1 MDYLSKYITSNALSP
16 VDLYEKQTKDPAI
29 YQENK
34 LANYLDSPFAQN
46 RVTTAEDPIEER
58 RKLENIYHL
67 SQYYN
72 FDMAYINQNYDAVS
86 RHYFGDN
93 NITSNNQVIKDAGQ
107 AGKLAIEI
115 DELKSDFF
123 KTDDPALRESLNG
136 RIDLLN
142 AIMPPGDQI
151 KRNLPVASAK
161 EFVRNVPNW
170 IDVLEKTT
178 PFKAMYDHMK
188 LMNELEKDNPLL
200 QGNMGSMLVA
210 LIKYS
215 GEARGKSYVPT
226 ELAFLGG
233 GVGFTAGAWKV
244 YADREVASTYYE
256 LQNIKI
262 MGEDGKEIGLDN
274 DSMRALSLIAGGLKA
289 TAEVWS
295 DLVVLR
301 GIPGIDKIFEKGFA
315 KMAAGVSVKKA
326 LDSALTKVL
335 TRGTVIT
342 GSEMATEW
350 IQANIDLGVNDF
362 AIFLDDNREY
372 LQDFKVTGDEVLS
385 TYKEVLVK
393 TALATAP
400 LALLG
405 MTGAGIKIAINSP
418 IMDNIVKRNIEKLGD
433 NFTTKD
439 AINEIKAD
447 PEFQREIGS
456 VPETTLP
463 DIVARK
469 EQLITKDFVT
479 AMEIEVAEGVEEG
492 KQPITQLSEETGLRR
507 PLDAGSEEFNVA
519 RETFKQENID
529 NYYQARDLSDQ
540 ELRRIYQETIVN
552 PGLDQDQEGIPGLSF
567 DQFKEQRL
575 EFASNYINWRTTA
588 DAQKFLSTLSS
599 AVDVIQRVIQGAVVD
614 DTGGI
619 LAGHSEELGRI
630 VSEAKAGGD
639 IQTIA
644 DYNIEK
650 DLQIET
656 LESEI
661 KRLEKLGRS
670 TSDLNQKNLVN
681 QQISEYINAKHEL
694 NSSRNELSTI
704 LELVARELF
713 NEQRIQSD
721 LERTAAGLSQRLQDM
736 DSPEF
741 QKFISGDIPIRK
753 TFDSFVENPPGT
765 DLDLFESAKEEYLDL
780 LEKEFIIYKPALA
793 ELVKVGKNI
802 QTVIARREMIISIMQ
817 KALSNYLKL
826 NGQRYIDSI
835 NQKISKNISKSRA
848 EMIEKIQKAVNLVDG
863 IKEEDIAKAKEYI
876 VKTFYDKEGNP
887 IPSIQGENAKT
898 VASTLMNAMEITFD
912 SNLEAIRPKMSLS
925 DLIHIKTEVD
935 LLRYL
940 GKVELSEARKG
951 NLISDEIRKSEFLVY
966 QKSVV
971 ETSDKKKNLL
981 KGINFDR
988 LQAYQWA
995 HKIFGE
1001 QGRKLFWSEFLTAFN
1016 ERAKKLDQRSEA
1028 VREAI
1033 NDDKYDWGE
1042 KMYETRV
1049 LGDHEFELQTLLYMY
1064 VGRHDPDIRTNI
1076 LYKTP
1081 DVDVNTMVE
1090 YIGEI
1095 GEEGLI
1101 DSELTGYE
1109 KDAANVLADD
1119 LRSAYGD
1126 IKATYEEATGQRLGF
1141 IEAYLPLIRLTLGRK
1156 DLDQELAITM
1166 LRGTDQST
1174 DPSNKNFLLEREI
1187 TTKENATPIRTDLWG
1202 IWQDYVQKQEHY
1214 INLNDWV
1221 RKSRVFI
1228 DDPKVSATITE
1239 NYDKSWTDGIKKYVD
1254 DIATPGRLHSSDA
1267 MMQMVGKYK
1276 HNVALANLAL
1286 KSNIVL
1292 RQLPSALLY
1301 VEQAGIGN
1309 WFGAQLQF
1317 MNFKENMY
1325 RDSKGKVHH
1334 KMVDFIHKVDPS
1346 TMKSGTEYDFLNYR
1360 RADTKGK
1367 KFKRKFDKF
1376 GMKGINA
1383 ADTFVKAVG
1392 WTAVY
1397 NKYKGDLGH
1406 EGAIEKA
1413 RDWTA
1418 LTQPSSNKLSLPGMY
1433 RNNEMANALFMFTQQ
1448 PVKLLN
1454 HLTGEVFHNTFGK
1467 DGNRMAGFYGLM
1479 ALGMSNTIIWA
1490 LTNRRLPDDAEDWV
1504 AALIFGSVS
1513 WIPGFG
1519 RSLARHAEGKN
1530 NYSSSQYQDPAI
1542 GVLDIINP
1550 AVWINSINA
1559 AQSGDMAKFNVQF
1572 NNIVKGT
1579 GVAFGIPSSFI
1590 MKFKDSVGEEDWWSH
1605 LFLGGPLGEKK

>member
-16 VDLYEKQTKDPAI
+16 VDLYEQQTKDPAT
-29 YQENK
+29 YQEDK

-123 KTDDPALRESLNG
+123 KTDNPALRESLNE
-136 RIDLLN
+136 RIELLN
-142 AIMPPGDQI
+142 ALMPPEDQI

-188 LMNELEKDNPLL
+188 LMNKLGADNPLL
-200 QGNMGSMLVA
+200 KGNIGSMLVA

-226 ELAFLGG
+226 ELAFLGSG
-233 GVGFTAGAWKV
+233 SGFTAGAWKV

-262 MGEDGKEIGLDN
+262 MGEDGKEIGLD
-274 DSMRALSLIAGGLKA
+274 DATMKTLSLIAGGLKA

-335 TRGTVIT
+335 TRGVVIT

-439 AINEIKAD
+439 AITEIKAD

-469 EQLITKDFVT
+469 EQLITRDFVT

-540 ELRRIYQETIVN
+540 ELRRIYQETIVD

-588 DAQKFLSTLSS
+588 DAQKFLSTLSP

-656 LESEI
+656 NES
-661 KRLEKLGRS
+661 
-670 TSDLNQKNLVN
+670 NV
-681 QQISEYINAKHEL
+681 
-694 NSSRNELSTI
+694 
-704 LELVARELF
+704 F
-713 NEQRIQSD
+713 RI
-721 LERTAAGLSQRLQDM
+721 GI
-736 DSPEF
+736 SPE
-741 QKFISGDIPIRK
+741 
-753 TFDSFVENPPGT
+753 
-765 DLDLFESAKEEYLDL
+765 
-780 LEKEFIIYKPALA
+780 
-793 ELVKVGKNI
+793 
-802 QTVIARREMIISIMQ
+802 
-817 KALSNYLKL
+817 
-826 NGQRYIDSI
+826 
-835 NQKISKNISKSRA
+835 
-848 EMIEKIQKAVNLVDG
+848 
-863 IKEEDIAKAKEYI
+863 
-876 VKTFYDKEGNP
+876 
-887 IPSIQGENAKT
+887 
-898 VASTLMNAMEITFD
+898 
-912 SNLEAIRPKMSLS
+912 
-925 DLIHIKTEVD
+925 
-935 LLRYL
+935 
-940 GKVELSEARKG
+940 
-951 NLISDEIRKSEFLVY
+951 
-966 QKSVV
+966 
-971 ETSDKKKNLL
+971 
-981 KGINFDR
+981 INF
-988 LQAYQWA
+988 W
-995 HKIFGE
+995 
-1001 QGRKLFWSEFLTAFN
+1001 N
-1016 ERAKKLDQRSEA
+1016 
-1028 VREAI
+1028 
-1033 NDDKYDWGE
+1033 
-1042 KMYETRV
+1042 
-1049 LGDHEFELQTLLYMY
+1049 
-1064 VGRHDPDIRTNI
+1064 
-1076 LYKTP
+1076 
-1081 DVDVNTMVE
+1081 
-1090 YIGEI
+1090 
-1095 GEEGLI
+1095 
-1101 DSELTGYE
+1101 
-1109 KDAANVLADD
+1109 
-1119 LRSAYGD
+1119 
-1126 IKATYEEATGQRLGF
+1126 
-1141 IEAYLPLIRLTLGRK
+1141 
-1156 DLDQELAITM
+1156 
-1166 LRGTDQST
+1166 
-1174 DPSNKNFLLEREI
+1174 
-1187 TTKENATPIRTDLWG
+1187 
-1202 IWQDYVQKQEHY
+1202 
-1214 INLNDWV
+1214 
-1221 RKSRVFI
+1221 
-1228 DDPKVSATITE
+1228 
-1239 NYDKSWTDGIKKYVD
+1239 
-1254 DIATPGRLHSSDA
+1254 
-1267 MMQMVGKYK
+1267 
-1276 HNVALANLAL
+1276 
-1286 KSNIVL
+1286 
-1292 RQLPSALLY
+1292 
-1301 VEQAGIGN
+1301 
-1309 WFGAQLQF
+1309 
-1317 MNFKENMY
+1317 
-1325 RDSKGKVHH
+1325 
-1334 KMVDFIHKVDPS
+1334 
-1346 TMKSGTEYDFLNYR
+1346 SG
-1360 RADTKGK
+1360 
-1367 KFKRKFDKF
+1367 
-1376 GMKGINA
+1376 
-1383 ADTFVKAVG
+1383 
-1392 WTAVY
+1392 
-1397 NKYKGDLGH
+1397 
-1406 EGAIEKA
+1406 
-1413 RDWTA
+1413 
-1418 LTQPSSNKLSLPGMY
+1418 
-1433 RNNEMANALFMFTQQ
+1433 
-1448 PVKLLN
+1448 
-1454 HLTGEVFHNTFGK
+1454 
-1467 DGNRMAGFYGLM
+1467 
-1479 ALGMSNTIIWA
+1479 
-1490 LTNRRLPDDAEDWV
+1490 
-1504 AALIFGSVS
+1504 
-1513 WIPGFG
+1513 
-1519 RSLARHAEGKN
+1519 
-1530 NYSSSQYQDPAI
+1530 
-1542 GVLDIINP
+1542 
-1550 AVWINSINA
+1550 
-1559 AQSGDMAKFNVQF
+1559 
-1572 NNIVKGT
+1572 
-1579 GVAFGIPSSFI
+1579 
-1590 MKFKDSVGEEDWWSH
+1590 
-1605 LFLGGPLGEKK
+1605 